1 MRSVQLPPPSSEYPG
16 GGEAEEDGEEEKHG
30 DTTTEEELD
39 EDGEEEKVEEV
50 KKLGGHQRMWLCHC
64 IHFFS
69 LPPPHPLPAVP
80 ATSPSPPHHT
90 LIVV

>member
-1 MRSVQLPPPSSEYPG
+1 MRSVQPPPPSSKYPG
-16 GGEAEEDGEEEKHG
+16 GGETEEDGEEEING

-39 EDGEEEKVEEV
+39 EDGEEKVEEV
-50 KKLGGHQRMWLCHC
+50 KELGGHQRMWLCHC

-80 ATSPSPPHHT
+80 ATSPSLPHHT